1 MNEKQPDGSVQT
13 HFERA
18 LGQKIMSKR
27 RDRGFTQI
35 DLAAEIGV
43 HRNTLSR
50 WEDGDGSPD
59 VWMLL
64 RISYV
69 LRSNILIFLPGREL
83 VWGSALAQAVE
94 ERDPKKGVA
103 SERDPQLAHQ
113 SAA

>member
-1 MNEKQPDGSVQT
+1 MNQQNGSVQT
-13 HFERA
+13 KFERE
-18 LGQKIMSKR
+18 LGHLIMTNRKNA
-27 RDRGFTQI
+27 GFTQI

-69 LRSNILIFLPGREL
+69 LQRNHLLFLPGREL
-83 VWGSALAQAVE
+83 VWGSELAQAVE